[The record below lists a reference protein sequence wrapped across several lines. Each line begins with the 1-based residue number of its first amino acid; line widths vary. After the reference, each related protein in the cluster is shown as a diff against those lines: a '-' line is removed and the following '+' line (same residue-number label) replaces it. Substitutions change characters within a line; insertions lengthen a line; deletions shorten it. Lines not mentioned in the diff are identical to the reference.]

1 MSTSSVPSKRSRTPY
16 FIIGGLV
23 GCLILC
29 VCSIIVVS
37 GAYLLLGS
45 KAQTA
50 ATTSVPT
57 QRANQPARLNTPTPE
72 TNVSPVDYSTYNGS
86 GASFSVQY
94 PSDWDA
100 QDQEA
105 SSRTVVFISPSKT
118 ASANVTYGNLGTS
131 NVPDAFDRILTNV
144 FTDAKII
151 AKKTNADNSMSAEL
165 EHTSAA
171 LGGRVHTYI
180 RLIPA
185 GSMYY
190 IVQFNVRVDD
200 FDQYKDIGQTI
211 VDSLTVS
218 P

>member
-1 MSTSSVPSKRSRTPY
+1 MSTSSVPSKPNRTPY

-29 VCSIIVVS
+29 VCSIVVVS

-45 KAQTA
+45 KSQTA
-50 ATTSVPT
+50 ATIPVPT
-57 QRANQPARLNTPTPE
+57 QRANQPARLNTPTPGP
-72 TNVSPVDYSTYNGS
+72 NSSPVDYLTYNGS

-105 SSRTVVFISPSKT
+105 TQNMVVFISPDKN
-118 ASANVTYGNLGTS
+118 ASANVTYGKLGTS
-131 NVPDAFDRILTNV
+131 NVQSAFDNILTQV
-144 FTDAKII
+144 FTDPQII
-151 AKKTNADNSMSAEL
+151 AKQTNADNSMSAEL

-171 LGGRVHTYI
+171 FGGRVHAYI

-190 IVQFNVRVDD
+190 VVQFNVLVDD